1 MGISV
6 ITKLPDKEMRTVNL
20 SEERYGGESSRSASS
35 SVLGQWER
43 PSTEID
49 DRERED
55 HRRTQMS
62 VGPFYL
68 ICLTIS
74 TGGYDFPSF
83 ISASIVC

>member
-6 ITKLPDKEMRTVNL
+6 ITNLPDEEMHAVNL

-35 SVLGQWER
+35 SLLGQWER

-49 DRERED
+49 DRERVD
-55 HRRTQMS
+55 HRIMQMS
-62 VGPFYL
+62 VGSFYL

-74 TGGYDFPSF
+74 TGGYDFPALS
-83 ISASIVC
+83 VLR